1 MSRNFLLKT
10 SAVSEIREIDPTES
24 NLLRHLNNF
33 GQIATKQFF
42 FEVVL
47 GNHPNF
53 LSWIAAVKGDN
64 TMAMCTKYKT
74 TFYLSNM
81 RELAFR
87 AHMKGKKHSQK
98 VAPVQC
104 FF

>member
-10 SAVSEIREIDPTES
+10 SAVSEIREIDPTER

-33 GQIATKQFF
+33 GQIATKQIF

-47 GNHPNF
+47 GKHPDF
-53 LSWIAAVKGDN
+53 LSWIAAVKDDN

-74 TFYLSNM
+74 TFYLSNR

-87 AHMKGKKHSQK
+87 AHMKGKTFSES
-98 VAPVQC
+98 C
-104 FF
+104 TCTMFFF